1 MRVLVTGADGLLG
14 SNLVR
19 ELLDH
24 DHSVRVLIQPG
35 SGSRTLEGLP
45 LDRVDGDLLADEE
58 SLDSAVSGCPF
69 VLHCA
74 GITDMWA
81 DPGLTW
87 RVNLEGTR
95 RMLDACL
102 REGVVRLVFVGS
114 ASSFQFGPIENP
126 GDESRSFP
134 AVYKGMAYMESK
146 HRAMELVREY
156 VQSRGLNAVILNP
169 TFMLGPYDA
178 RPSSGELIRQF
189 IKRGMKY
196 ISKGGRNFVHA
207 RDAARAMVSALEKGG
222 RGESYIVGGENLSYF
237 DFLSMVAEKAGIE
250 PPRKV
255 LPSALVIAGGAAGSI
270 VKKISGRDIA
280 IDLKM
285 ARIACLGTYYSSA
298 KAEQGLGLEHSP
310 IEVAIEESLESLK
323 EYGHIR

>member
-1 MRVLVTGADGLLG
+1 LRVLVTGADGLLG

-19 ELLDH
+19 ELLDL

-35 SGSRTLEGLP
+35 SGSRTLEGLA
-45 LDRVDGDLLADEE
+45 LDRAGGDLLAVEE
-58 SLDSAVSGCPF
+58 NLDGAVSGCPF

-95 RMLDACL
+95 RVLDACL

-114 ASSFQFGPIENP
+114 ASSFQFGPIDNP
-126 GDESRSFP
+126 GDESGSFP

-146 HRAMELVREY
+146 HRAMELVRDY
-156 VQSRGLNAVILNP
+156 VENRGLNAVIVNP

-189 IKRGMKY
+189 VERGMKY
-196 ISKGGRNFVHA
+196 VSKGGRNFVHA
-207 RDAARAMVSALEKGG
+207 RDVARAMVSSLENGT
-222 RGESYIVGGENLSYF
+222 RGESYIVGGENLGYL
-237 DFLSMVAEKAGIE
+237 DFFSIVAEEEGFE
-250 PPRKV
+250 PPRRV
-255 LPSALVIAGGAAGSI
+255 LPNALVTAGGAAGSI
-270 VKKISGRDIA
+270 VKKISGRDVA
-280 IDLKM
+280 LDLKM

-298 KAEQGLGLEHSP
+298 KAERELGLEHTP
-310 IEVAIEESLESLK
+310 VKVAVEESLRSLK